1 MKIKKFITALTVAFS
16 VLSLSAVGLSAY
28 ADDIEIPYTASSD
41 ALTTS
46 DDNNE
51 VRLNICNTW
60 SGNNIEDVATE
71 TPVSEKIVVNFTV
84 SGIGSDSTRT
94 NDDGTTEN
102 LCAYLIGS
110 VGMNSA
116 WNSDENGNKPVS
128 INGDGDYTAT
138 WTLDEDSETI
148 DSLILQSNIQ
158 IPEDKTLASSGITL
172 KINSIS
178 TIGDASTATT
188 TTTETTSG
196 TTTTAETTSTT
207 TADSADSAS
216 PTDAPIAN
224 APAPTGDAGVGTAV
238 AVMAL
243 AGVSVIAIKKK
254 NK

>member
-1 MKIKKFITALTVAFS
+1 MKIKKFITALTVAVS
-16 VLSLSAVGLSAY
+16 VLSVSAMGISAY
-28 ADDIEIPYTASSD
+28 ADDINIPYTQSSD

-46 DDNNE
+46 DDTNE

-60 SGNNIEDVATE
+60 SGNNIEDVATK

-84 SGIGSDSTRT
+84 AGIGSESTRT
-94 NDDGTTEN
+94 NEDGTTEN

-116 WNSDENGNKPVS
+116 WNSDENGNKPVA

-138 WTLDEDSETI
+138 WTLGEDSETI
-148 DSLILQSNIQ
+148 DSLILQSNIK
-158 IPEDKTLASSGITL
+158 IDKDKTLESSGITL
-172 KINSIS
+172 KINYIS

-188 TTTETTSG
+188 TTISE
-196 TTTTAETTSTT
+196 TTTTTTTSAVATESIAP
-207 TADSADSAS
+207 AD
-216 PTDAPIAN
+216 TPIAN
-224 APAPTGDAGVGTAV
+224 APAPTGDTGVGTAV

-243 AGVSVIAIKKK
+243 AGISVLAIKKK